1 MNARHVNFAVL
12 ERRKGDA
19 AAHQT
24 RHQVLLVVFSHMLA
38 GQKHRRV
45 ATADKIFR
53 RTVSRSLSNLTL
65 TRLFVETGLDD
76 QAIGVSA
83 QAT

>member
-1 MNARHVNFAVL
+1 MNARHVNFAAL
-12 ERRKGDA
+12 ERGKGDA

-24 RHQVLLVVFSHMLA
+24 RHQVFLIVFSHMLA

-45 ATADKIFR
+45 ATANN
-53 RTVSRSLSNLTL
+53 NLAAH
-65 TRLFVETGLDD
+65 RLAILEQSDFNPVVVGIGPDN
-76 QAIGVSA
+76 QAVGVSA